1 MRIKNVVFHHI
12 LKEQKSKGP
21 ASVKSEYA
29 KELLQPDDP
38 IVIDLCQDIL
48 KSYRDHN
55 PMHGNIKHGSDF
67 QNVLQGFFS
76 EKPIEFMEFT
86 ENVCGLI
93 EKELSKS
100 FLANGGFVLLLN
112 YEDSQ
117 KDWLLIVMLKNDEGY
132 GLTKLL
138 TLEKRQYLNIEKLN
152 ESARIDV
159 EKWKSN
165 LVKSEESNKN
175 CLSFMKGKKTQD
187 EDVTEYFRFA
197 LSCDGYITSKQNTKN
212 LVDTIFNYMES
223 KNLEPSQKE
232 AIRDSLFLYF
242 EKQHKLGEEVDL
254 DTIANTVN
262 AVAPSEFTDYLKEKQ
277 IDIDYT
283 FRPNPTSYR
292 KFKRIGYTN
301 GNVKIS
307 FTYNDLNE
315 TVFLNKEGYLI
326 LKSVPQH
333 IIEEIHRATPQAI
346 GKPE

>member
-1 MRIKNVVFHHI
+1 MRINSVVFHHI
-12 LKEQKSKGP
+12 LKSQKSKGVE
-21 ASVKSEYA
+21 SVKPEYA

-38 IVIDLCQDIL
+38 IVMALCQDIL

-55 PMHGNIKHGSDF
+55 PMHGNIKKDSDF
-67 QNVLQGFFS
+67 QDVLQEFFN
-76 EKPIEFMEFT
+76 EKPIEFMQFT
-86 ENVCGLI
+86 KNVCGLI
-93 EKELSKS
+93 EEELSKS

-112 YEDSQ
+112 YEEAQ

-138 TLEKRQYLNIEKLN
+138 TLEKRQYLNTDKLN
-152 ESARIDV
+152 ESARIDI
-159 EKWKSN
+159 EKWKASLSGSDDSN
-165 LVKSEESNKN
+165 VN

-232 AIRDSLFLYF
+232 IIRDSLFLYF
-242 EKQHKLGEEVDL
+242 EKQHKACEEVDL

-262 AVAPSEFTDYLKEKQ
+262 AINPNEFTDYLKENQ
-277 IDIDYT
+277 INIDFT
-283 FRPNPTSYR
+283 FKPNPTSYK

-315 TVFLNKEGYLI
+315 SVFLNKDGYLI
-326 LKSVPQH
+326 VKSVPQH
-333 IIEEIHRATPQAI
+333 IIEEIQRATPQAN
-346 GKPE
+346 GNQT